1 MDELPGEENIFEA
14 QLLDRNSREE
24 ILFWNL
30 SFEVRHNAVLG
41 RRHGMADLL

>member
-1 MDELPGEENIFEA
+1 MDGLPSEENIFEA

-30 SFEVRHNAVLG
+30 SFEVRHNAVLRG
-41 RRHGMADLL
+41 EHGMADLL